1 MIVLTQRDRE
11 IIQAVTTLKALTS
24 TQIERLF
31 YSSQQAQSRRCKEL
45 VNHKNLKRFRINNWT
60 PYIYYIGKKPAQ
72 IQSILAISEFY
83 TLCIENNL
91 NVTYIEREKRYE
103 FDEGKFVIVPD
114 ALIVIE
120 CDGVEYEFF
129 IEVDNTK
136 ELSTS
141 KYYRAYMEY
150 GFLPPPVISISD
162 RKRRNVFDGLE
173 IIKLKLNLS
182 NFKEI
187 FLSYF

>member
-91 NVTYIEREKRYE
+91 NVTYVEREKRYE

>member
-31 YSSQQAQSRRCKEL
+31 YSSQQAQSKRCKEL
-45 VNHKNLKRFRINNWT
+45 VNHKKLKRFRINNWT
-60 PYIYYIGKKPAQ
+60 PYIYYLGKKPTQ

-120 CDGVEYEFF
+120 HDGVEYEFF

-162 RKRRNVFDGLE
+162 RKRRNIFDGLE
-173 IIKLKLNLS
+173 IIKLKLNLT
-182 NFKEI
+182 NFSEI

>member
-1 MIVLTQRDRE
+1 MVVLTQRDNE

-31 YSSQQAQSRRCKEL
+31 YSSQQAQSKRCKQL
-45 VNHKNLKRFRINNWT
+45 VNHKKLKRFRVNNWT
-60 PYIYYIGKKPAQ
+60 PYIYYIGKKPSQ
-72 IQSILAISEFY
+72 LQSILAISEFY
-83 TLCIENNL
+83 TLCVVNGL

-103 FDEGKFVIVPD
+103 FNDGEFVIVPD
-114 ALIVIE
+114 ALIIIE
-120 CDGVEYEFF
+120 YCGVEYEFF

-162 RKRRNVFDGLE
+162 RKRRNIFDGLE

-182 NFKEI
+182 NFNEI

>member
-1 MIVLTQRDRE
+1 MVVLTQRDNE

-31 YSSQQAQSRRCKEL
+31 YSSQQAQSKRCKQL
-45 VNHKNLKRFRINNWT
+45 VNHKKLKRFRVNNWT
-60 PYIYYIGKKPAQ
+60 PYIYYIGKKPSQ
-72 IQSILAISEFY
+72 LQSILAISEFY
-83 TLCIENNL
+83 TLCVVNGL

-103 FDEGKFVIVPD
+103 FNDGEFVIVPD
-114 ALIVIE
+114 ALIIIE
-120 CDGVEYEFF
+120 HCGVEYEFF

-162 RKRRNVFDGLE
+162 RKRRNIFDGLE

-182 NFKEI
+182 NFNEI

>member
-1 MIVLTQRDRE
+1 MVVLTQRDHE

-31 YSSQQAQSRRCKEL
+31 YSSQQAQSKRCKEL
-45 VNHKNLKRFRINNWT
+45 VNHKKLKRFRINNWT

-91 NVTYIEREKRYE
+91 NVTYVEREKRYE

>member
-11 IIQAVTTLKALTS
+11 IIQAVTILKALTS

-31 YSSQQAQSRRCKEL
+31 YSSQQAQSKRCKEL
-45 VNHKNLKRFRINNWT
+45 VNHKKLKRFRINNWT

-91 NVTYIEREKRYE
+91 NVTYVEREKRYE

>member
-31 YSSQQAQSRRCKEL
+31 YSSQQAQSKRCKEL
-45 VNHKNLKRFRINNWT
+45 VNHKKLKRFRINNWT

-91 NVTYIEREKRYE
+91 NVTYVEREKRYE

-141 KYYRAYMEY
+141 NYYRAYMEY

>member
-31 YSSQQAQSRRCKEL
+31 YSSQQAQSKRCKEL
-45 VNHKNLKRFRINNWT
+45 VNHKKLKRFRINNWT

-91 NVTYIEREKRYE
+91 NVTYVEREKRYE
-103 FDEGKFVIVPD
+103 FDEGQFVIVPD

>member
-31 YSSQQAQSRRCKEL
+31 YSSQQAQSKRCKEL

-91 NVTYIEREKRYE
+91 NVTYVEREKRYE

>member
-31 YSSQQAQSRRCKEL
+31 YSSQQAQSKRCKEL
-45 VNHKNLKRFRINNWT
+45 VNHKKLKRFRINNWT

-91 NVTYIEREKRYE
+91 NVTYVEREKRYE

-162 RKRRNVFDGLE
+162 RKRRNIFDGLE